1 MMSAIIY
8 EATIIKDVP
17 KTVYSKREV
26 NFSILVAGSIKNKER
41 EALVFMLMKIL
52 DPQKKKIMKL
62 INMNKPE
69 TLPKYKSFTSLYVT

>member
-1 MMSAIIY
+1 MSAIIY

-62 INMNKPE
+62 INMNIPE
-69 TLPKYKSFTSLYVT
+69 TFPKYKSFTSLYVT